1 MKTSE
6 ILAVAT
12 FLCAGLN
19 VTAEEIEKTYDTA
32 QKDMGNVAED
42 VFRK

>member
-1 MKTSE
+1 MKTTE
-6 ILAVAT
+6 ILAVAA
-12 FLCAGLN
+12 FLCTGLN
-19 VTAEEIEKTYDTA
+19 VTAEEIERAYDAA